1 MELDDSYQKGGSP
14 INRTDAALMGRGLDR
29 ALAAKLRKEKWT
41 LSKLK
46 VATDAKLKALGLS
59 QRAVKAIRA
68 GARSEVP
75 FASLA
80 SVLIANRFTCCVCR
94 DPEKSIVVHHIE
106 EWAVSHD
113 HSPANLCVVCL
124 QHHDRAH
131 TKSELSRNLTP
142 DLIRESKRRWEDAVR
157 LRDAQAII
165 QASRTRSDTWLYFN
179 HIRLFELARS
189 LKINLRDLS
198 GYKPALRAGHIDTSG
213 TLKKRSQAYGY
224 MYEGGDG
231 TTLYH
236 YVRDVLEAIFNRV
249 TVLNVSDLLNGGLLA
264 ALTKSGDFIL
274 LQGLT
279 SFSHPRRAVEP
290 EGPGQTATG
299 TRTANNVKVSFH
311 IDRWEA
317 TSSSARNVWL
327 RGSNAVATV
336 MRLVKIETKKGKT
349 EVQGTALAIAHG
361 LDEMKTREYS
371 NMPFRRGVDFL
382 MPGEQDEM
390 DDSWLDEED
399 EG

>member
-1 MELDDSYQKGGSP
+1 MFDDSYLKGGSP

-29 ALAAKLRKEKWT
+29 GLAEKLRKKKWTLAKLKAAKDAKLR
-41 LSKLK
+41 
-46 VATDAKLKALGLS
+46 ALGLS
-59 QRAVKAIRA
+59 QQTIKAIRA
-68 GARSEVP
+68 DRRSEIP

-94 DPEKSIVVHHIE
+94 NPKKSIVVHHIE
-106 EWAVSHD
+106 EWSATHD

-142 DLIRESKRRWEDAVR
+142 GLLRKSKRYWENAVR
-157 LRDAQAII
+157 LRDARAII
-165 QASRTRSDTWLYFN
+165 NASRTSSDTWLYFN
-179 HIRLFELARS
+179 HMRLFELARS
-189 LKINLRDLS
+189 LKINLKALN
-198 GYKPALRAGHIDTSG
+198 GYKPSLRAGQIDAAG
-213 TLKKRSQAYGY
+213 TLKKRTNAFGY

-231 TTLYH
+231 TTLYR
-236 YVRDVLEAIFNRV
+236 YVRDVLEAIFSRV
-249 TVLNVSDLLNGGLLA
+249 TILNVSDLLNRGLLA
-264 ALTKSGDFIL
+264 ALTKPGDFIL

-279 SFSHPRRAVEP
+279 SFSQPKRAVEP
-290 EGPGQTATG
+290 SGPGQTATG

-317 TSSSARNVWL
+317 TSSSARTVWL

-336 MRLVKIETKKGKT
+336 IRLAKIEAKKGKT

-371 NMPFRRGVDFL
+371 NMPFRRGVEFI
-382 MPGEQDEM
+382 MPGEADEVV
-390 DDSWLDEED
+390 DNSWLDEEVED
-399 EG
+399 